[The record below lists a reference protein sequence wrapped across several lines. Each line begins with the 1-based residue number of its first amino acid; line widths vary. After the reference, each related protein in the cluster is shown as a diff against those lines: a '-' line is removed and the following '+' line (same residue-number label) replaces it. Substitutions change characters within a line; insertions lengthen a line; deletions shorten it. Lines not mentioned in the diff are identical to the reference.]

1 MKRLG
6 SEDTNLNYMR
16 REKETEMG
24 NGAVV
29 IGGTGVTLEVSDSVL
44 DPESELVA
52 VPPMM
57 VNAGLMFPELP
68 KTAG

>member
-24 NGAVV
+24 SGAVV
-29 IGGTGVTLEVSDSVL
+29 LCMSTAER
-44 DPESELVA
+44 
-52 VPPMM
+52 
-57 VNAGLMFPELP
+57 PELGRWGRWR
-68 KTAG
+68 K